1 MDQPMDKPILYFL
14 CTGNSAR
21 SQMAE
26 GFGKKYLGDRYT
38 VLSAGVT
45 AHGLHPLAV
54 QAMAEVGI
62 DISHHRSKTI
72 DREILNR
79 AALVITLCG
88 DAYDTCP
95 PTPPHVR
102 RLHWEF
108 PDPARAEGTD
118 AERLAVFRK
127 VRDEIEARIRAF
139 AEGGVLES
147 DR

>member
-1 MDQPMDKPILYFL
+1 MDKPILYFL

-26 GFGKKYLGDRYT
+26 GFGRKYLGDRYD
-38 VLSAGVT
+38 VISAGIY
-45 AHGLHPLAV
+45 AHGINPLAIK
-54 QAMAEVGI
+54 AMAEKGI
-62 DISHHRSKTI
+62 DISTQQSKTI
-72 DREILNR
+72 DRALLDR
-79 AALVITLCG
+79 ADLVITLCG

-108 PDPARAEGTD
+108 PDPARAEGSEE
-118 AERLAVFRK
+118 ERLAFFRK
-127 VRDEIEARIRAF
+127 VRDGIEARIRAF
-139 AEGGVLES
+139 AESGVLES

>member
-1 MDQPMDKPILYFL
+1 MDQPILYFL

-26 GFGKKYLGDRYT
+26 GFGKKYLGDRYR
-38 VLSAGVT
+38 VISAGIY
-45 AHGLHPLAV
+45 AYGLNPLAV
-54 QAMAEVGI
+54 KVMAEKGI
-62 DISHHRSKTI
+62 DISSQQSKTI
-72 DREILNR
+72 DRDLLNR

-95 PTPPHVR
+95 PTPSHVQ

-108 PDPARAEGTD
+108 PDPARAEGSEE
-118 AERLAVFRK
+118 ERLAFFRT
-127 VRDEIEARIRAF
+127 VRDGIEERIRAF
-139 AEGGVLES
+139 GEKGVLTS

>member
-1 MDQPMDKPILYFL
+1 MEKPIIYFL

-38 VLSAGVT
+38 VLNAGVT
-45 AHGLHPLAV
+45 ARGLHPLAV
-54 QAMAEVGI
+54 KVMAEVGI
-62 DISHHRSKTI
+62 DISHHLSKRI

-79 AALVITLCG
+79 SALVITLCG

-95 PTPPHVR
+95 VTPPHVQR
-102 RLHWEF
+102 VHWEF
-108 PDPARAEGTD
+108 PDPARAEGTEE
-118 AERLAVFRK
+118 ERLAVFRS
-127 VRDEIEARIRAF
+127 VRDAIEARIRAF
-139 AEGGVLES
+139 AEDGVLES

>member
-1 MDQPMDKPILYFL
+1 MEKPILYFL

-26 GFGKKYLGDRYT
+26 GFGKKYLGDRYD
-38 VLSAGVT
+38 VISAGIY
-45 AHGLHPLAV
+45 AHGVNPLAV
-54 QAMAEVGI
+54 KVMSEKGI
-62 DISHHRSKTI
+62 DISTQQSKTI
-72 DREILNR
+72 DRALLNR
-79 AALVITLCG
+79 ADLVITLCG

-108 PDPARAEGTD
+108 PDPARVAGTEE
-118 AERLAVFRK
+118 ERLAFFRN
-127 VRDEIEARIRAF
+127 VRDGIEARIRAF
-139 AEGGVLES
+139 AETGVLQS